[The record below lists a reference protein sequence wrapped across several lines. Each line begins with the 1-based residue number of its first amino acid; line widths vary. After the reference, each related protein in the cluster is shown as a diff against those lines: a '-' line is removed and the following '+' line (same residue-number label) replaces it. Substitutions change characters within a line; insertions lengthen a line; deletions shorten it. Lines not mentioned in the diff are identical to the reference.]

1 MEEDNLILLIVSFV
15 LLLLIMVLIMF
26 TLFTIYHKR
35 KQKMLIEKEE
45 SKRLY
50 EKQLA
55 LSKVEMQE
63 ETLKNISQELHDN
76 IGQLLSVT
84 KMQLNMIKPL
94 SDLEDNALVSDS
106 RATIDSAL
114 SEVRQ
119 LSRLLNTD
127 YIKFSG
133 LLNSVKIETER
144 INRMKYIKVNYKVEG
159 NPEKLKEKDEI
170 ILFRI
175 VQELISNVIK
185 HSKARNLNVWLTFTE
200 IELEIIIE
208 DDGIGMS
215 EKNQSYGLGYNNLIS
230 RAQMLKSNI
239 IFTNKSTGGLHVK
252 IIYPLKN

>member
-1 MEEDNLILLIVSFV
+1 MEEEKLILLIVSFV
-15 LLLLIMVLIMF
+15 MLLLIMVLIMF
-26 TLFTIYHKR
+26 TLFIIYHKR

-45 SKRLY
+45 SKRVY
-50 EKQLA
+50 EKQLV

-84 KMQLNMIKPL
+84 KMQLNMIKPI
-94 SDLEDNALVSDS
+94 SDAEDNALVSDS
-106 RATIDSAL
+106 KATIDSAL

-133 LLNSVKIETER
+133 LLNSVKIETDR
-144 INRMKYIKVNYKVEG
+144 IKRMKYIKVNFTIEG
-159 NPEKLKEKDEI
+159 NECKIKEKDEI

-185 HSKARNLNVWLTFTE
+185 HSKARNLTVAIAFSPE
-200 IELEIIIE
+200 ELEIIIE
-208 DDGIGMS
+208 DDGIGIS
-215 EKNQSYGLGYNNLIS
+215 ETDQSYGLGYNNLIS
-230 RAQMLKSNI
+230 RTQMLKSNI
-239 IFTNKSTGGLHVK
+239 IFTNKNTGGLHVK
-252 IIYPLKN
+252 ITYPLKN